1 MDDIA
6 FSTAFEEAAIGMALV
21 APDGR
26 WLYVNRA
33 LCGILGYTRD
43 ELTRTTFQAL
53 TYPDDLAPDLAL
65 VERTLRGEIGSYQ
78 MEKRYFHKAGHLVW
92 ALLTVT
98 LIRHGDGT
106 PRYFLSQ
113 VQDITERKQAE
124 LALRDSEE
132 RLRLTLDIATD
143 GFWSWDLPSQRATYS
158 MRWIELLGLIDHEI
172 PLNNVMDWK
181 SRIHPDD
188 RAVAEQA
195 LAAHL
200 AGQSAQF
207 AVEHRIRHRSGEWK
221 WFLIRGQV
229 THRDEGGR
237 PLRMMGT
244 MIDVTDR
251 KRSESI
257 RLRLQQAINH
267 AHDGMALID
276 SDGRFTYMNPAYA
289 AIFGYAV
296 DELLGAQWHS
306 LYHPEWA
313 ATIERLA
320 LPTLRQ
326 DGRWRGELVG
336 KKRNDDAI
344 DIEVSLTLLDDA
356 TSSDGAMLSV
366 CRDISARKRM
376 EQDLI
381 RAKEQAE
388 AGARA
393 KSSFLATM
401 SHEIRTPMNGVIG
414 MTGLLLDTELTPEQR
429 DYVNTLRTS
438 AESLLTL
445 INDILDFS
453 KMEAGK
459 LAIERIPFDLRVT
472 VEDVLELLA
481 VAAHQKGL
489 ELNGLIDAAVPTV
502 AIGDP
507 GRLRQILVNLVG
519 NAIKF
524 TERGEVLVQ
533 VMPIEDEASSILLR
547 LEVIDTGVGMTEQE
561 QAKLFQAFTQAD
573 SSTSRKYGGTGL
585 GLTICKRLTELMG
598 GAIGLHSTP
607 GVGTQVWFTVRLGK
621 PCAELPVPSAGADN
635 LCGLRLCIVDDNAT
649 NRTVLQYHAAAWG
662 MRYSS
667 AGDGPAALSLLRAA
681 AAEGNPF
688 DLAVVDMHLPG
699 MDGLGLGRAIKADP
713 VLARTK
719 LVLLTSLGRRG
730 DARLAQSAGF
740 SGYLTKPV
748 RKAHLYECLR
758 LVMGQPTT
766 ASVRNET
773 AAPAVPSLVT
783 RHHVAEAH
791 SARRLLV
798 VDDNPV
804 NQKVAARML
813 EKMGHRVDVASN
825 GQEALAALARRVYAA
840 VFMDCQMPEMDG
852 FEATR
857 RIREIEN
864 RQTFGGKRQSCE
876 AETIPRV
883 TNDDPRTRP
892 TGRVPIIAMTA
903 NATDSDRAQ
912 CLAAGMDDFISK
924 PVKREELERVVN
936 GWLTPSTDRGRTADP
951 ALHSPETP
959 TVRAS

>member
-1 MDDIA
+1 
-6 FSTAFEEAAIGMALV
+6 
-21 APDGR
+21 
-26 WLYVNRA
+26 
-33 LCGILGYTRD
+33 
-43 ELTRTTFQAL
+43 
-53 TYPDDLAPDLAL
+53 
-65 VERTLRGEIGSYQ
+65 
-78 MEKRYFHKAGHLVW
+78 
-92 ALLTVT
+92 
-98 LIRHGDGT
+98 
-106 PRYFLSQ
+106 
-113 VQDITERKQAE
+113 
-124 LALRDSEE
+124 
-132 RLRLTLDIATD
+132 
-143 GFWSWDLPSQRATYS
+143 
-158 MRWIELLGLIDHEI
+158 
-172 PLNNVMDWK
+172 
-181 SRIHPDD
+181 
-188 RAVAEQA
+188 
-195 LAAHL
+195 
-200 AGQSAQF
+200 
-207 AVEHRIRHRSGEWK
+207 
-221 WFLIRGQV
+221 
-229 THRDEGGR
+229 
-237 PLRMMGT
+237 
-244 MIDVTDR
+244 
-251 KRSESI
+251 
-257 RLRLQQAINH
+257 
-267 AHDGMALID
+267 
-276 SDGRFTYMNPAYA
+276 MNPAYA
-289 AIFGYAV
+289 AIFGYTV
-296 DELLGAQWHS
+296 DELLGTQWHS

-313 ATIERLA
+313 ATIECLV

-336 KKRNDDAI
+336 KKRSDEAI

-438 AESLLTL
+438 AESLLTI

-459 LAIERIPFDLRVT
+459 LEIERVPFDLRTT

-481 VAAHQKGL
+481 VSAHQKGL

-502 AIGDP
+502 VIGDP

-533 VMPIEDEASSILLR
+533 VMPIEDEASSIRLR

-561 QAKLFQAFTQAD
+561 QAKLFEAFTQAD

-621 PCAELPVPSAGADN
+621 PCADLPVPSAGADN

-649 NRTVLQYHAAAWG
+649 NRTVLQHHAAAWG
-662 MRYSS
+662 MRYGS

-699 MDGLGLGRAIKADP
+699 MDGLGLGRAINADP
-713 VLARTK
+713 ALARTK

-748 RKAHLYECLR
+748 RKAQLYECLR

-783 RHHVAEAH
+783 RHHVAEAR
-791 SARRLLV
+791 SNRRLLV

-804 NQKVAARML
+804 NQKVAVRML

-840 VFMDCQMPEMDG
+840 VLMDCQMPEMDG

-864 RQTFGGKRQSCE
+864 GQMFCGKHPSCG

-924 PVKREELERVVN
+924 PVKREELEHVLSR
-936 GWLTPSTDRGRTADP
+936 WLTPSTDRDRTAD
-951 ALHSPETP
+951 ARATHNPETP
-959 TVRAS
+959 TVRTA